1 MSSRACQE
9 QLKLTQELVAAIV
22 QSRVPDVEAAM
33 RSEFLKQVVASFQWF
48 VSFCPSAG
56 SGDAG
61 ATKYGTDALLLMLRA
76 CKAKHQEQKA
86 TLQDVAPLK
95 VFHWLLPAEI
105 LVEVNILAKKV
116 SSSASAIMPVV
127 KSKGGK
133 SKMQGK
139 IVEED
144 AALKNALDMFK

>member
-1 MSSRACQE
+1 M
-9 QLKLTQELVAAIV
+9 
-22 QSRVPDVEAAM
+22 
-33 RSEFLKQVVASFQWF
+33 
-48 VSFCPSAG
+48 
-56 SGDAG
+56 
-61 ATKYGTDALLLMLRA
+61 LLMLKA